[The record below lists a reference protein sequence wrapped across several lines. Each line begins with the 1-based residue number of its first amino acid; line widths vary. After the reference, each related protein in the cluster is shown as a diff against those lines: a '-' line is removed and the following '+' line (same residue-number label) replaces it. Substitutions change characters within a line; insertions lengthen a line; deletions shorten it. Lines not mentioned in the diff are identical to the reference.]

1 MPTLEE
7 MKTKIGEL
15 VRAKGF
21 GNASGDFP
29 NKLLFAFI
37 ELGEAG
43 NNWKK
48 GMKLVGP
55 DKPFKSREE
64 LEAAIVEELID
75 AIFYEIDAA
84 RVAFPA
90 INLDDVFLKKLAK
103 NWGREYRYGED
114 PNNVKHIG

>member
-7 MKTKIGEL
+7 MKSSIGEL

-21 GNASGDFP
+21 GNTPEDFA

-48 GMKLVGP
+48 GAKLVGP
-55 DKPFKSREE
+55 DKQFKSYEE
-64 LEAAIVEELID
+64 LQEATAEEIID
-75 AIFYEIDAA
+75 AIFYELDAC

-90 INLDDVFLKKLAK
+90 INLDEIFLKKLAK
-103 NWGREYRYGED
+103 NWSRPHRYGED
-114 PNNVKHIG
+114 PNNVKHAV